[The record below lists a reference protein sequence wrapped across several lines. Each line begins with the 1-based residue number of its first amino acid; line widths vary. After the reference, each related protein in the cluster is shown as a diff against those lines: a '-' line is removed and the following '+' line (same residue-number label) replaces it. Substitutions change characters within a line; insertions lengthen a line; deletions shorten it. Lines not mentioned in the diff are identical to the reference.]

1 LGDQPRGLKALGFNS
16 GHVETLVNG
25 TMPQARVLM
34 LAPNL
39 DTSGGEHE
47 REQLTGLFEDAMEY

>member
-1 LGDQPRGLKALGFNS
+1 L
-16 GHVETLVNG
+16 VEG

-39 DTSGGEHE
+39 DTGGGEVE
-47 REQLTGLFEDAMEY
+47 REQLTGLFEEAMEY